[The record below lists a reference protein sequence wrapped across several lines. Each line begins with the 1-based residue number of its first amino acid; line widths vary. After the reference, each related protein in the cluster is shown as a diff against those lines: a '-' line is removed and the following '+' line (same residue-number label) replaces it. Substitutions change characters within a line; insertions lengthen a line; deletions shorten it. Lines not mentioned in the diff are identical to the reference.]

1 MVPANPGGGW
11 DATGRAVLT
20 AMETEGIHKA
30 GAQVT
35 NKGGAGGTIGLA
47 EFVSTMKG
55 NDSAMMVM
63 GVIMVGGILTNK
75 SPVTLEQ
82 VTPLARLTIEYNAI
96 AVAPNSPFKTVKD
109 LADALKADPGK
120 VAVGGGSAGGVDH
133 ITLALIGQAV
143 GVPAAKLNYVAF
155 QGGGEMIAAVAGG
168 KLAAAISGASEFKQY
183 VDTGRLRLLA
193 VTSEARLPGT
203 NAPTLKESGRQR
215 GHRQL
220 ARPGRASRHDGR
232 RPDHHGRDAGP
243 DGEVQGVAG
252 DAQEAGL
259 GRRLPL
265 RRGLRRIPQG
275 RERAD
280 RDGPQGGRPGQ
291 VALDTA
297 GAETRPVKDPTGSA
311 SAPAARPWGL
321 GVAVIV
327 LGLVWIS
334 GAFNVGHVATYAVVG
349 PALFPAL
356 TGAGLVVL
364 GALLLV
370 AVARGERFEPQETE
384 DADAGRR
391 PSRAAFWTTVI
402 AGAVPIVVVRP
413 LGFPVAAALTFALTA
428 RAFGSRRL
436 PLDLLVGFLL
446 GVACWLLFSR
456 LLGLSLPGFPPL
468 GL

>member
-1 MVPANPGGGW
+1 MRYRMITLLTLAALLSVNTPGALAAEPIKLMVPANPGGGW

-120 VAVGGGSAGGVDH
+120 VSVGGGSAGGVDH

-193 VTSEARLPGT
+193 VTSETRLPGT
-203 NAPTLKESGRQR
+203 NAPTLKESGVNVVI
-215 GHRQL
+215 GNW
-220 ARPGRASRHDGR
+220 
-232 RPDHHGRDAGP
+232 
-243 DGEVQGVAG
+243 
-252 DAQEAGL
+252 
-259 GRRLPL
+259 
-265 RRGLRRIPQG
+265 RGLV
-275 RERAD
+275 
-280 RDGPQGGRPGQ
+280 GPPGMTAGGRTTMVGM
-291 VALDTA
+291 LDQMA
-297 GAETRPVKDPTGSA
+297 KSKAWQETLKKQGWDDAYLSGEA
-311 SAPAARPWGL
+311 FGGFLKEENARIGT
-321 GVAVIV
+321 V
-327 LGLVWIS
+327 LKEVGLVK
-334 GAFNVGHVATYAVVG
+334 
-349 PALFPAL
+349 
-356 TGAGLVVL
+356 
-364 GALLLV
+364 
-370 AVARGERFEPQETE
+370 
-384 DADAGRR
+384 
-391 PSRAAFWTTVI
+391 
-402 AGAVPIVVVRP
+402 
-413 LGFPVAAALTFALTA
+413 
-428 RAFGSRRL
+428 
-436 PLDLLVGFLL
+436 
-446 GVACWLLFSR
+446 
-456 LLGLSLPGFPPL
+456 
-468 GL
+468 

>member
-1 MVPANPGGGW
+1 MITLLTLAALLSVNTLGALAAEPIKLMVPANPGGGW

-20 AMETEGIHKA
+20 AMESEGIHKA

-63 GVIMVGGILTNK
+63 GAIMVGGILTNN

-96 AVAPNSPFKTVKD
+96 AVATNSPFKMVKD

-203 NAPTLKESGRQR
+203 NVPTLKESGLNVVI
-215 GHRQL
+215 GNW
-220 ARPGRASRHDGR
+220 
-232 RPDHHGRDAGP
+232 
-243 DGEVQGVAG
+243 
-252 DAQEAGL
+252 
-259 GRRLPL
+259 
-265 RRGLRRIPQG
+265 RGLV
-275 RERAD
+275 
-280 RDGPQGGRPGQ
+280 GPPGMTAGGRTTMVGM
-291 VALDTA
+291 LDQMA
-297 GAETRPVKDPTGSA
+297 KSKAWQETLKKQGWDDAYLSGEA
-311 SAPAARPWGL
+311 FGGFLKEENARIGT
-321 GVAVIV
+321 V
-327 LGLVWIS
+327 LKEVGLV
-334 GAFNVGHVATYAVVG
+334 
-349 PALFPAL
+349 
-356 TGAGLVVL
+356 
-364 GALLLV
+364 
-370 AVARGERFEPQETE
+370 Q
-384 DADAGRR
+384 
-391 PSRAAFWTTVI
+391 
-402 AGAVPIVVVRP
+402 
-413 LGFPVAAALTFALTA
+413 
-428 RAFGSRRL
+428 
-436 PLDLLVGFLL
+436 
-446 GVACWLLFSR
+446 
-456 LLGLSLPGFPPL
+456 
-468 GL
+468 